1 MGATIMLTNHNGL
14 EREKILTLY
23 RRKDFIEKI
32 FDVLENEFDEKRLRS
47 SSKDAVEGRLFLKF
61 LSVIL
66 YSAFGNIMREQRA
79 CRDDSMS

>member
-32 FDVLENEFDEKRLRS
+32 FDVLENEFDGKRLRS
-47 SSKDAVEGRLFLKF
+47 SAKDAVEGRLFLKF

-66 YSAFGNIMREQRA
+66 YSAFGNIMREQHLFTQ
-79 CRDDSMS
+79 

>member
-66 YSAFGNIMREQRA
+66 YSAFGNIMREQHLFTQ
-79 CRDDSMS
+79 

>member
-32 FDVLENEFDEKRLRS
+32 FDVLENEFDGKRLRS

-66 YSAFGNIMREQRA
+66 YSAFGNIMREQHLFTQ
-79 CRDDSMS
+79 